1 MPSYNSTARVPF
13 KTGGSVKDK
22 IKAGL
27 EWHDK
32 ARDKSRKNVQ
42 KGLRTFNK
50 ALLGKKAYRYLY
62 EGGAKSKGY
71 KGKVHSTAE
80 GRRAA
85 TKRTIKRGAKKAL
98 KIASSVN
105 PLTAG
110 YQLGKKF
117 RGKKKIEHN

>member
-1 MPSYNSTARVPF
+1 MPNYNSTARMPF

-22 IKAGL
+22 VKTG
-27 EWHDK
+27 
-32 ARDKSRKNVQ
+32 VM
-42 KGLRTFNK
+42 KGVKTFNK
-50 ALLGKKAYRYLY
+50 AVLGKDLYRHLY
-62 EGGAKSKGY
+62 EGGAKNKKY
-71 KGKVHSTAE
+71 KGKVHSTRE
-80 GRRAA
+80 GRGAA

-98 KIASSVN
+98 KVASYVH